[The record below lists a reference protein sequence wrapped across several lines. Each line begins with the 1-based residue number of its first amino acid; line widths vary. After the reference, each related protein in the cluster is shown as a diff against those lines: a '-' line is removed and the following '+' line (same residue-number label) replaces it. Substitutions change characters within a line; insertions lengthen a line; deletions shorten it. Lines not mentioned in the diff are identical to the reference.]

1 MIVRVA
7 AVPGPARCDDTYENH
22 QQRFHGA
29 ELNYLLVCLRGIG
42 GDASGDDSD
51 ADGGSGSA
59 AKMTTSST
67 CRGTMVPK

>member
-7 AVPGPARCDDTYENH
+7 AVPSPDRCDDTYENH

-29 ELNYLLVCLRGIG
+29 ELNYMVCLRGIG

-59 AKMTTSST
+59 AKKQKVDHELYI
-67 CRGTMVPK
+67 R